1 MKDCAALLIALLML
15 ATSASFAQQ
24 AAPDQAIER
33 GVGAFVAA
41 VRHGSLADVVRKIDD
56 CWEQLAQAPR
66 DLTKAIYCSAFNFA
80 AEEFDKR
87 ASSTFGAG
95 QTISIV
101 EARVHARRALSVA
114 GISPT
119 SADGF
124 IEIIHQRSIAAI
136 SRHF

>member
-1 MKDCAALLIALLML
+1 MTDRAALLVILLML
-15 ATSASFAQQ
+15 ATSAPLAQQ

-33 GVGAFVAA
+33 GVGDFVAA
-41 VRHGSLADVVRKIDD
+41 VRRGSLADVVRKIDE
-56 CWEQLAQAPR
+56 CWDQLARTPR
-66 DLTKAIYCSAFNFA
+66 DLPRAVYCSAFNFA
-80 AEEFDKR
+80 AEDFDKR

-101 EARVHARRALSVA
+101 EARVHSRRALSAA